1 MVADAPLYSRSLCCL
16 VFASLATSSAMA
28 QSLDQPLPIT
38 KQMHPSGE
46 IIVTGAR
53 QEQRNSIDVKRRATV
68 IADGIV
74 DDEIGALPDNSVADT
89 LERIPGVSADR
100 FKGNANDPT
109 VRGLGPTLNF
119 MTINGREASAAGLD
133 RSVSFQQFPSELISG
148 VMVYKT
154 QQADFLEGGI
164 GGVIDLRTA
173 RPLDAKGSRLT
184 GELLGSYFPK
194 DDDIRGRN
202 GLGYRADITYLDQF
216 HTGLGDIGISIGLR
230 RQDTPAPEDYY
241 NGNANFVP
249 CTTSA
254 SNGTLVSGTP
264 AQLAAAGA
272 GSNCANAIAPRA
284 GIGERVG
291 QVYHATQS
299 RSFREQ
305 KTRELRNAAFGSVE
319 WRPASNLDIDVD
331 AQYSRRQSTEN
342 RNVLQITEGLRGIS
356 PILIGDGKNG
366 WSKGA
371 LVAYSGNS
379 FLEDQ
384 LEQRQRDETYLGVG
398 TTVRWTPGRWTIEG
412 DASLSKS
419 HRTETQRQTRMRS
432 NTRIGYTLDYRDS
445 PYVPEVTFNNFYV
458 NDPANFANPAA
469 TAVYARNR
477 MVTDRHDDIYAA
489 RLDLAYALDGFFQS
503 IKIGGRYSVRHRTL
517 AQNANID
524 LNTLVPSGGRTVAEI
539 ISAANLACRIPF
551 PSSSYFPST
560 QTNLTSWATFDN
572 DCLFKSFTGSDT
584 AQPFPTG
591 RRDPSDIDVR
601 ERITALY
608 AMTSFAGVITS
619 APFSGNIGVRY
630 VETSISSIGY
640 RLPFVVTIDT
650 AADNYTVSAD
660 PTGSVATQRLGSSY
674 RYWLPSA
681 NLAIDLTPKTK
692 LRLAVYRALARSGI
706 ESFGAGINL
715 NPSAG
720 TGGADSVTFN
730 ATSGNPGLKPLR
742 GWNADASLELYL
754 SRDTVLSAAVYG
766 KWLRGTVISGVA
778 AIPTVISVRTIVD
791 GRSAVLRDYS
801 VNLIAPANDQDLR
814 HLYGIELFGSH
825 ALTWAPGILSGLGLT
840 GSLNIAEANFQYP
853 DTSALAT
860 YLDPANLPGL
870 SRYVASGTVYW
881 ERSGVSLRANYR
893 YRSSYL
899 KPNGGTNRSVQ
910 GAGYLNLS
918 AQYQLTENVRLKL
931 QAMNVTGTRDVFVK
945 GGRDSIAEVSDSGP
959 QYYAGVQF
967 RF

>member
-1 MVADAPLYSRSLCCL
+1 M
-16 VFASLATSSAMA
+16 
-28 QSLDQPLPIT
+28 
-38 KQMHPSGE
+38 
-46 IIVTGAR
+46 VTGAR
-53 QEQRNSIDVKRRATV
+53 QEQRSSIEVKRRATV

-89 LERIPGVSADR
+89 LERIPGVTGDR

-119 MTINGREASAAGLD
+119 MTINGREASAAGID

-154 QQADFLEGGI
+154 QRADFLEGGI

-173 RPLDAKGSRLT
+173 RPLEAKGSRLT
-184 GELLGSYFPK
+184 GEILGSYFPK
-194 DDDIRGRN
+194 DAAIRGRN

-230 RQDTPAPEDYY
+230 RQDSAAPEDYY

-249 CTTSA
+249 CTTAA

-264 AQLAAAGA
+264 PQLAAAGA
-272 GSNCANAIAPRA
+272 GTNCANATVPRA
-284 GIGERVG
+284 GVGEKVG
-291 QVYHATQS
+291 QTYYATQS

-305 KTRELRNAAFGSVE
+305 QTHELRNAAFGTLE
-319 WRPASNLDIDVD
+319 WKPAANLDIDVD
-331 AQYSRRQSTEN
+331 AQYSRRNSTEN

-356 PILIGDGKNG
+356 PILIGDGTNG

-371 LVAYSGNS
+371 LIAFSGNS

-384 LEQRQRDETYLGVG
+384 LELRERDETYLGVG

-412 DASLSKS
+412 DASLSQS
-419 HRTETQRQTRMRS
+419 HRTESQRQTRMRS
-432 NTRIGYTLDYRDS
+432 NTRVGYTLDYRNS
-445 PYVPEVTFNNFYV
+445 PLVPAVTFNTFDV
-458 NDPANFANPAA
+458 TDPANFDNTAA

-477 MVTDRHDDIYAA
+477 LVTDRHDDIYAG
-489 RLDLAYALDGFFQS
+489 RLDVEYALDGFVTS
-503 IKIGGRYSVRHRTL
+503 IKIGGRYSEQHRTL
-517 AQNANID
+517 AQNANND
-524 LNTLVPSGGRTVAEI
+524 LNTLVPSGGKSVADI
-539 ISAANLACRIPF
+539 INGANLACRTSF
-551 PSSSYFPST
+551 PSSSFFPST
-560 QTNLTSWATFDN
+560 GTLMSWATFD
-572 DCLFKSFTGSDT
+572 DACLFRSFAGSDT
-584 AQPFPTG
+584 ALPFPSD
-591 RRDPSDIDVR
+591 RRDPSDINVR
-601 ERITALY
+601 ERITAFY
-608 AMTSFAGVITS
+608 AMANFAGSVGST
-619 APFSGNIGVRY
+619 PFSGNIGVRY
-630 VETSISSIGY
+630 VQTSISSIGY
-640 RLPFVVTIDT
+640 RLPFVVTIDS

-660 PTGSVATQRLGSSY
+660 PTGSIATEHLGGSY

-681 NLAIDLTPKTK
+681 NIALDLSFKTK
-692 LRLAVYRALARSGI
+692 LRLALYRALARTGI

-715 NPSAG
+715 NPTAG
-720 TGGADSVTFN
+720 PGGADSVTFN
-730 ATSGNPGLKPLR
+730 ATSGNPSLKPLR
-742 GWNADASLELYL
+742 GWNADASLEFYL
-754 SRDTVLSAAVYG
+754 ARDTVFSAAIYG

-778 AIPTVISVRTIVD
+778 PIPTVISVNTIVD
-791 GRSAVLRDYS
+791 GRSAGLRDYS
-801 VNLIAPANDQDLR
+801 VNLIAPANDQELR
-814 HLYGIELFGSH
+814 HLYGIELSGSH
-825 ALTWAPGILSGLGLT
+825 ALTWAPGLLSGLGVI

-853 DTSALAT
+853 DTSALAA

-881 ERSGVSLRANYR
+881 ERAGLSLRANYR
-893 YRSSYL
+893 YRSAYP

-918 AQYQLTENVRLKL
+918 AQYQLSQNVRLKL
-931 QAMNVTGTRDVFVK
+931 QAMNVTGTKDVFVK
-945 GGRDSIAEVSDSGP
+945 GGSDSIAEVSDSGP

>member
-1 MVADAPLYSRSLCCL
+1 MVATAPLYSCSLCCL
-16 VFASLATSSAMA
+16 LFASLATDAAMA
-28 QSLDQPLPIT
+28 QPLDQTSPPE
-38 KQMHPSGE
+38 QSANPSDE
-46 IIVTGAR
+46 IVVTGAR
-53 QEQRNSIDVKRRATV
+53 QEQRNSIDVKRRASV

-119 MTINGREASAAGLD
+119 MTINGREASAAGID

-184 GELLGSYFPK
+184 GEVLGSYFPR

-202 GLGYRADITYLDQF
+202 GLGYRADLAYLDQF
-216 HTGLGDIGISIGLR
+216 QTGLGDIGISIGLR

-249 CTTSA
+249 CTTAA
-254 SNGTLVSGTP
+254 SNGQLVNATP
-264 AQLAAAGA
+264 AQLMASGA
-272 GSNCANAIAPRA
+272 GSNCANATTPRA
-284 GIGERVG
+284 GIGEKVG
-291 QVYHATQS
+291 QVYYATQS

-305 KTRELRNAAFGSVE
+305 KTRELRNAAFGTVE
-319 WRPASNLDIDVD
+319 WRPAPNLQIDVD

-356 PILIGDGKNG
+356 PILVGDGTNG
-366 WSKGA
+366 WSQGA

-384 LEQRQRDETYLGVG
+384 LEQRQRDETYLGLG
-398 TTVRWTPGRWTIEG
+398 TTVRWSPGRWTFEG

-419 HRTETQRQTRMRS
+419 HRTETQQQTRMRS
-432 NTRIGYTLDYRDS
+432 NTRVGYTLDYGESR
-445 PYVPEVTFNNFYV
+445 YVPAVTFNNFDV

-477 MVTDRHDDIYAA
+477 LVTDRHDDIYAA
-489 RLDLAYALDGFFQS
+489 RLDLAYALDGILQS
-503 IKIGGRYSVRHRTL
+503 IKVGGRYSEQRRTL
-517 AQNANID
+517 AQNANND
-524 LNTLVPSGGRTVAEI
+524 LNTLVPSGGRTAADI
-539 ISAANLACRIPF
+539 ISAANLACRTPF

-560 QTNLTSWATFDN
+560 GTNLTSWATFDN
-572 DCLFKSFTGSDT
+572 TCLFRSFAGSDS
-584 AQPFPTG
+584 ALPFPTE
-591 RRDPSDIDVR
+591 RSDPSDIDVR
-601 ERITALY
+601 ERITAIY
-608 AMTSFAGVITS
+608 AMTSFAGAVAS
-619 APFSGNIGVRY
+619 KQFSGNIGVRY
-630 VETSISSIGY
+630 VDTSISSTGY

-660 PTGSVATQRLGSSY
+660 PTGSVAKQRLGSSY

-706 ESFGAGINL
+706 ELFGAGINL

-720 TGGADSVTFN
+720 SGGADSVAFN

-766 KWLRGTVISGVA
+766 KWLRGTVISRVA
-778 AIPTVISVRTIVD
+778 AIPTIIPVNTIVD
-791 GRSAVLRDYS
+791 GRSAGLRDYS
-801 VNLIAPANDQDLR
+801 VNLIAPANDQELR
-814 HLYGIELFGSH
+814 RLYGIELSGSH
-825 ALTWAPGILSGLGLT
+825 ALTWAPGILSGLGVT
-840 GSLNIAEANFQYP
+840 GSLNIVEANFQYP
-853 DTSALAT
+853 DTSALAAF
-860 YLDPANLPGL
+860 LDPANLPGL
-870 SRYVASGTVYW
+870 SRYVASGTFYW
-881 ERSGVSLRANYR
+881 EWERVSLRANYR

-931 QAMNVTGTRDVFVK
+931 QAMNVTGTKDVFVK
-945 GGRDSIAEVSDSGP
+945 GGSDSIAEVSDSGP